1 MCSDPFIKD
10 TANIIIIFE
19 NSLYGRV
26 LVLAI
31 FEVRAVLV
39 DHASLSRPNV
49 GVLEANDERLWLTEQ
64 SLNL

>member
-10 TANIIIIFE
+10 PTNIIIIFE
-19 NSLYGRV
+19 NSLHRRV

-39 DHASLSRPNV
+39 DHATLCSPNV
-49 GVLEANDERLWLTEQ
+49 RVLEANDECLRLTEQ
-64 SLNL
+64 SLYL